1 VKPIAAVGAF
11 DIHHHIG
18 LFLVLLAVLA
28 APLHI
33 VALVPADDCIASLVA
48 LAWLAGAALGQRHN
62 IGEAALFVI
71 ADVAE
76 NNLDL

>member
-11 DIHHHIG
+11 DIHHYIG

-48 LAWLAGAALGQRHN
+48 LA
-62 IGEAALFVI
+62 
-71 ADVAE
+71 
-76 NNLDL
+76 